1 MRILIVEDD
10 NEVSHSLKQAL
21 SSHYTVELTAL
32 GQEALEMAAQGF
44 DAIMLDLGLPDMDGL
59 EICKRVRAMGVNS
72 VILILTADGSL
83 AQKVK
88 LLDAGA
94 DDYLT
99 KPFSLEELKARL
111 RALLRRQQKRLG
123 SKTLAV
129 GDLELDLASR
139 RVRRGEAEIL
149 LRRKEFDLLECLMRN
164 AGHVISRGFIL
175 DEVWGEDAEVWTNS
189 IDVHIKY
196 LRDKIDKPFE
206 GAPMI
211 RTIHGVGYKIDTG
224 S

>member
-1 MRILIVEDD
+1 MQILIVEDD

-21 SSHYTVELTAL
+21 SASYSVEVTAL
-32 GQEALEMAAQGF
+32 GQEALEMAGEGF

-59 EICKRVRAMGVNS
+59 EICQRMRSMGVTS
-72 VILILTADGSL
+72 VILVLTADGSL
-83 AQKVK
+83 MQKVK

-111 RALLRRQQKRLG
+111 RALLRRQQKRMG
-123 SKTLAV
+123 SKTLSV
-129 GDLELDLASR
+129 GSLELDLATR
-139 RVRRGEAEIL
+139 RVRRGGAEIV

-164 AGHVISRGFIL
+164 AGHVISRSFIL

-206 GAPMI
+206 GPPMI
-211 RTIHGVGYKIDTG
+211 RTIHGVGYKIDIG